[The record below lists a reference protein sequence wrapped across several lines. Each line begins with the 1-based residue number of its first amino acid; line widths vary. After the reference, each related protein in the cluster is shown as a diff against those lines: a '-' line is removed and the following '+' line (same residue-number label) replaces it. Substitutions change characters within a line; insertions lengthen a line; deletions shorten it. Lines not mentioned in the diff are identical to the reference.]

1 MTVAAKCRV
10 GGKDGTTVSGEFD
23 GGYDFDVA
31 LGCIFNKVF
40 NWLVSVESAVGG
52 GFALSR
58 RGSRT
63 PRVFAAVDTPGSDVV
78 EEWVKGRF
86 EAVGL
91 VVA

>member
-1 MTVAAKCRV
+1 M
-10 GGKDGTTVSGEFD
+10 
-23 GGYDFDVA
+23 
-31 LGCIFNKVF
+31 FNL
-40 NWLVSVESAVGG
+40 LVSVESAVGG